1 MAQVRVTI
9 MSCCGGAGGRQV
21 TGWTVFGC
29 LVTFFAIVAAVN
41 GVMMTAA
48 ITTFGGV
55 ETGSSYQAGLAF
67 ASETSAAQAQDRLEW
82 KVGVRTSASGGGATT
97 LIEIAARDRDDSPLQ
112 GLEVLGRLSHP
123 MDKRSDRALAWREM
137 TSGIFR
143 AEVERAAGQWDL
155 VIELSQ
161 GGAPKFRSR
170 NRLMLR

>member
-9 MSCCGGAGGRQV
+9 MSCCGGSGGREV
-21 TGWTVFGC
+21 TGWTVFFC
-29 LVTFFAIVAAVN
+29 LVAFFAVVAAVN
-41 GVMMTAA
+41 AVMMTAA

-67 ASETSAAQAQDRLEW
+67 ARETSAVQAQDRLGW
-82 KVGVRTSASGGGATT
+82 QVGVKTSANGGATA
-97 LIEIAARDRDDSPLQ
+97 LIEIVARDRDNSPLQ

-123 MDKRSDRALAWREM
+123 MDKRSDRALAWREAAP
-137 TSGIFR
+137 GIFR
-143 AEVERAAGQWDL
+143 TEVERAAGQWDL

-161 GGAPKFRSR
+161 GGSPKFRSR